1 MFCGLCRRLAQR
13 ALAVA
18 HEQLLDPLKMGRLV
32 AALFYKALPSV
43 PIARAKAANRVLAHL
58 LDISIRSFHQC
69 EQSTFGVL
77 PALSQRRFPLSSG
90 QLFTS
95 PLALFTGHELPSGR
109 V

>member
-43 PIARAKAANRVLAHL
+43 PIARAKAADRVLAHL
-58 LDISIRSFHQC
+58 LDIPHDRSDHFINASNQ
-69 EQSTFGVL
+69 
-77 PALSQRRFPLSSG
+77 
-90 QLFTS
+90 
-95 PLALFTGHELPSGR
+95 PLAFFR
-109 V
+109 R